1 MKCSLILIKCIALLI
16 FYSYCEQNENQLQM
30 LPLVLSNNL
39 SLYSI
44 AQLTKLS
51 NRPNKNHA
59 NGSVNVFVWDF
70 CCCFYFISVHCSVF
84 IGTLSCLAV
93 SMYLFFVCAV
103 IEKQQMFQFN
113 ISLNASVCKWLLLL
127 LPPLLL
133 LLTELTVSRWWI
145 DLSKV
150 YQLVLLL
157 SHDARELKQN
167 RVQPTLWLTLWL
179 NWMWRTVITNV
190 TIISTKCPN
199 DIIFLI

>member
-1 MKCSLILIKCIALLI
+1 MYLCEIFVVVFISFRYTVQCS
-16 FYSYCEQNENQLQM
+16 
-30 LPLVLSNNL
+30 
-39 SLYSI
+39 
-44 AQLTKLS
+44 
-51 NRPNKNHA
+51 
-59 NGSVNVFVWDF
+59 
-70 CCCFYFISVHCSVF
+70 SVHCLVWMWAC
-84 IGTLSCLAV
+84 IC
-93 SMYLFFVCAV
+93 FFVCAV